1 MARFVSSPETFF
13 VEEIPAYLPTGE
25 GDHTYV
31 WIEKRNLTTLD
42 AINRLAR
49 VLGVENSDVGYAGM
63 KDRRA
68 TTRQWLS
75 LPGWIPR
82 GPRKR
87 GSKVCVSWPRLGTE
101 TNCVLGTCT
110 AIVSRSA

>member
-13 VEEIPAYLPTGE
+13 VEEIPAYLPSGE

-42 AINRLAR
+42 AVNRLAR
-49 VLGVENSDVGYAGM
+49 VLGVENRDVGYAGM

-75 LPGWIPR
+75 LSGVDPARAQDANVEGVRIRATGGRRKKKNTR
-82 GPRKR
+82 GAAP
-87 GSKVCVSWPRLGTE
+87 
-101 TNCVLGTCT
+101 
-110 AIVSRSA
+110 AAA